1 MAKQIRIGGAGG
13 FYGDSSV
20 APRQLLNAGVDY
32 IIMDYLAEATM
43 SQLSQMKEK
52 HSSLGYAVDLVDWIW
67 KENMQLLKETG
78 TKLVTNAG
86 GLNPQAC
93 VARMKAMAEEAGLEF
108 RIAVIDGDDLLP
120 RIDEFISGGVK
131 ELYKGEAFPEKD
143 QVATAN
149 AYLGA
154 APIAAALAAGADVVI
169 TGRVV
174 DSALTLGPLMHEFG
188 WKADEYDKLSAGS
201 LAGHV
206 IECGAQGSGGLFTDW
221 EEVPD
226 WAHIGYPIVECEAD
240 GAFTVCKAEG
250 TGGLITP
257 AVIAEQIL
265 YEVGDPQAYMLPDV
279 VCDFTQLKL
288 EETGTNRVR
297 VTNAVGYAPSGYYK
311 VSMTYKDGYRCIAFM
326 PVLGR
331 QAAQKAT
338 RQAEAIV
345 IRVEEMLRDRQM
357 GPFRATRIE
366 AIGAEATYGENSRA
380 QDVREVMTK
389 LAVEH
394 DDEKALSCFM
404 REWDSPATSMSVGT
418 TCWFGARAQ
427 ITPVMKVFSFT
438 IDTGD
443 VIARVELDGKV
454 LKIAGPSPMVPFHLV
469 DVKRPEPGR
478 VATLSGAD
486 KTVELIELAWARSG
500 DKGDAFNVGVIARKP
515 EYLPFI
521 RAALSHEAVMKY
533 FAHEYEGA
541 TNPALDIYELPG
553 LNALNFHLRDALGG
567 GQFASLRLDPL
578 AKGKA
583 QQLLDFPVKVPAGL
597 LG

>member
-357 GPFRATRIE
+357 GPFGR
-366 AIGAEATYGENSRA
+366 
-380 QDVREVMTK
+380 
-389 LAVEH
+389 
-394 DDEKALSCFM
+394 
-404 REWDSPATSMSVGT
+404 
-418 TCWFGARAQ
+418 
-427 ITPVMKVFSFT
+427 PV
-438 IDTGD
+438 
-443 VIARVELDGKV
+443 
-454 LKIAGPSPMVPFHLV
+454 
-469 DVKRPEPGR
+469 
-478 VATLSGAD
+478 
-486 KTVELIELAWARSG
+486 
-500 DKGDAFNVGVIARKP
+500 
-515 EYLPFI
+515 
-521 RAALSHEAVMKY
+521 
-533 FAHEYEGA
+533 
-541 TNPALDIYELPG
+541 
-553 LNALNFHLRDALGG
+553 LR
-567 GQFASLRLDPL
+567 PL
-578 AKGKA
+578 ARRRPMAKT
-583 QQLLDFPVKVPAGL
+583 PARRTCVRS
-597 LG
+597 

>member
-1 MAKQIRIGGAGG
+1 
-13 FYGDSSV
+13 
-20 APRQLLNAGVDY
+20 
-32 IIMDYLAEATM
+32 
-43 SQLSQMKEK
+43 
-52 HSSLGYAVDLVDWIW
+52 
-67 KENMQLLKETG
+67 
-78 TKLVTNAG
+78 
-86 GLNPQAC
+86 
-93 VARMKAMAEEAGLEF
+93 
-108 RIAVIDGDDLLP
+108 
-120 RIDEFISGGVK
+120 
-131 ELYKGEAFPEKD
+131 
-143 QVATAN
+143 
-149 AYLGA
+149 
-154 APIAAALAAGADVVI
+154 
-169 TGRVV
+169 
-174 DSALTLGPLMHEFG
+174 
-188 WKADEYDKLSAGS
+188 
-201 LAGHV
+201 
-206 IECGAQGSGGLFTDW
+206 
-221 EEVPD
+221 
-226 WAHIGYPIVECEAD
+226 
-240 GAFTVCKAEG
+240 
-250 TGGLITP
+250 
-257 AVIAEQIL
+257 
-265 YEVGDPQAYMLPDV
+265 
-279 VCDFTQLKL
+279 
-288 EETGTNRVR
+288 
-297 VTNAVGYAPSGYYK
+297 
-311 VSMTYKDGYRCIAFM
+311 
-326 PVLGR
+326 
-331 QAAQKAT
+331 
-338 RQAEAIV
+338 
-345 IRVEEMLRDRQM
+345 
-357 GPFRATRIE
+357 
-366 AIGAEATYGENSRA
+366 
-380 QDVREVMTK
+380 MTK